1 MSELYT
7 ASTLSK
13 FSDNELE
20 RTEVFLLLYS
30 IANLNE
36 YEKNAKKIEMI
47 PSEPLNEP
55 LNIDGKIYIPRNKRQ
70 GD

>member
-7 ASTLSK
+7 AGILSK
-13 FSDNELE
+13 FCDNELE
-20 RTEVFLLLYS
+20 HTEIFLLLYS

-36 YEKNAKKIEMI
+36 YEENAKKIEMI
-47 PSEPLNEP
+47 PVDPLK
-55 LNIDGKIYIPRNKRQ
+55 IDGKIYIPRKRQ